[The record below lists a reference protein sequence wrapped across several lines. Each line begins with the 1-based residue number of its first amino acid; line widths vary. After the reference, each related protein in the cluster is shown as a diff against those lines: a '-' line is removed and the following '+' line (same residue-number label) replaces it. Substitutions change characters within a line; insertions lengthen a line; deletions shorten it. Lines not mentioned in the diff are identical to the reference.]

1 MRLHRPPLLHCGNDP
16 FLRTVTLAALALALL
31 AGCATATGTRRSWN
45 PLDWIFGRKAAAVA
59 TTEAKAT
66 TTETAL
72 VHAAQ
77 IEVVKTGEALA
88 AAREEN
94 PESRPVA
101 VAQRTNANAAALLN
115 QREPL
120 ALAEQQSALDT
131 VRGLLSQETARREAA
146 ERAQQEAEGSARK
159 LSTELGELRAR
170 LEALKGEQAQEA
182 ATNLHLA
189 NELRA
194 ATIWKWTSTVGA
206 AALGLLALAYR
217 LNLGNLQTGVG
228 EALGH
233 FQKKYGT
240 SDEDLKEMKA
250 AIDALVNKGQQTAI
264 SKGVA
269 AILAQ

>member
-1 MRLHRPPLLHCGNDP
+1 MRIDRQSMI
-16 FLRTVTLAALALALL
+16 VLAVLTIALL
-31 AGCATATGTRRSWN
+31 AGCVNAANTTRSWN
-45 PLDWIFGRKAAAVA
+45 PLDWLFGRKAAAVA
-59 TTEAKAT
+59 TTEAKQT

-77 IEVVKTGEALA
+77 LEVVKTGEALA
-88 AAREEN
+88 VANEEN

-101 VAQRTNANAAALLN
+101 VARRTNANAAALLN

-120 ALAEQQSALDT
+120 ALAEQQAALDT
-131 VRGLLSQETARREAA
+131 VRGLLSQETTRRESA

-159 LSTELGELRAR
+159 LSAELGELRTR
-170 LEALKGEQAQEA
+170 LEALRGEQAQEA
-182 ATNLHLA
+182 ADNLLLA
-189 NELRA
+189 NKLRA

-240 SDEDLKEMKA
+240 GDEDLKTMKA